1 MTTIRLDKFVY
12 DPSGGKGVVELVAD
26 SGAFRFITGLQP
38 HENYLIKTPYAT
50 MGVRGTEFIVVM
62 TPDGVQIQLNSGEL
76 VVTTISGKVVTL
88 SSPNTMLSVDSQGN
102 TQGPTPMSQPLVNF
116 ADLGPPLTNLSFA
129 DALDAFSA
137 VTGNMGLGAT
147 SPGGGEGGGGG
158 GVGGATVTAF
168 GGGGGGATPNL
179 GTFVV
184 TTPGNS
190 FTLNLSGPSG
200 ALGTSSN
207 QSVSPH

>member
-1 MTTIRLDKFVY
+1 
-12 DPSGGKGVVELVAD
+12 
-26 SGAFRFITGLQP
+26 
-38 HENYLIKTPYAT
+38 
-50 MGVRGTEFIVVM
+50 
-62 TPDGVQIQLNSGEL
+62 
-76 VVTTISGKVVTL
+76 
-88 SSPNTMLSVDSQGN
+88 MLSVDSQGN
-102 TQGPTPMSQPLVNF
+102 TQGPTPTSQPLVNF
-116 ADLGPPLTNLSFA
+116 ADLGPALTNLSFA

-147 SPGGGEGGGGG
+147 GPGGGAGGGAGGGGGGIGGATVEAFGGG
-158 GVGGATVTAF
+158 GVGG
-168 GGGGGGATPNL
+168 GGAPPNL